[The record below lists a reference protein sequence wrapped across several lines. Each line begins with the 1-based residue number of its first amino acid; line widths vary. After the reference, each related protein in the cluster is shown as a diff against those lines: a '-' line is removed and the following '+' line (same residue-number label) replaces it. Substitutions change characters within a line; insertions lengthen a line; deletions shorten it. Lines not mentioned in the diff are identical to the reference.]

1 MHRPTTIPEESPE
14 RSPEPNPSP
23 EAEPVSQSPPPSP
36 WRRRTLFREIVET
49 VIIVIIVYVGL
60 RSFVLPYRVDG
71 SSMTPYLLD
80 GERLFVSRTSYTDF
94 DIAALWNLLPWTER
108 EGHTDLFPFSEPERG
123 DIIVLTP
130 PVFSTEPYIK
140 RVIGLPGERISF
152 DEGLV
157 FVNGEPLTEDY
168 IEGAITTCARQRF
181 CSVTIPPG
189 HIFVLGDNRSNSA
202 DSRVFGPI
210 PYDHVIGKA
219 VFSNWPFETL
229 GPIEEPT
236 YELAVP
242 ARR

>member
-1 MHRPTTIPEESPE
+1 MHRPSTSPESPPDD
-14 RSPEPNPSP
+14 SLEPAPDPQPLSG
-23 EAEPVSQSPPPSP
+23 SPPPAPS
-36 WRRRTLFREIVET
+36 RRRPLIREIIET
-49 VIIVIIVYVGL
+49 VIIVIVVYVGL

-80 GERLFVSRTSYTDF
+80 GERLFVSRTSYAHVDLN
-94 DIAALWNLLPWTER
+94 ALWNLLPWEDR
-108 EGHTDLFPFSEPERG
+108 EGSADLFPFSEPERG

-130 PVFSTEPYIK
+130 PVVSNEPYIK

-152 DEGLV
+152 AEGLV
-157 FVNGEPLTEDY
+157 FVNGQALTEEY
-168 IEGAITTCARQRF
+168 IEGAITTCERRQF

-189 HIFVLGDNRSNSA
+189 HIFVLGDNRSDSA

-210 PYDHVIGKA
+210 PYDHIIGKA

-236 YELAVP
+236 YELTAP
-242 ARR
+242 DHR

>member
-14 RSPEPNPSP
+14 RSPESDSDP
-23 EAEPVSQSPPPSP
+23 QSPPDPPPPTPS
-36 WRRRTLFREIVET
+36 RRRSLFREIIET
-49 VIIVIIVYVGL
+49 VLIVVVVYVGL

-80 GERLFVSRTSYTDF
+80 GERLFVSRTSYTSIDWN
-94 DIAALWNLLPWTER
+94 ALWNMLPGEDR
-108 EGHTDLFPFSEPERG
+108 EGHADLFPASDPERG

-130 PVFSTEPYIK
+130 PVVSNEPYIK

-157 FVNGEPLTEDY
+157 FVNGEALTEDY
-168 IEGAITTCARQRF
+168 IDGAITTCARKRF

-219 VFSNWPFETL
+219 IFSNWPVETL
-229 GPIEEPT
+229 GPIDEPT
-236 YELAVP
+236 YELTAPVRP
-242 ARR
+242 